1 MAKTAN
7 KTVKKISKR
16 RSVRFVQLHNKL
28 LIAAAVGIAIS
39 LALPASFQAPGRI
52 LVGWN
57 IGLAIYLIWTYA
69 MMWRAEVE
77 SIRRRAAEE
86 DEGAGAILLL
96 SIAATAASFV
106 AIAFALGG
114 LKSSGGNAVMP
125 GGIAA
130 HVVLAVDTILMSWAF
145 VHTIFTFHYA
155 HEFYATRHDGILGG
169 LEFPH
174 DTKPD
179 YRDFLYFSLVIGM
192 TSQTSDVN
200 ICSKVLRRM
209 AAVHG
214 VISFFFNLTVLALTV
229 NMLSNLI

>member
-1 MAKTAN
+1 MAKN
-7 KTVKKISKR
+7 NSKTVKKLSPR

-28 LIAAAVGIAIS
+28 LIAAAVGIAIC
-39 LALPASFQAPGRI
+39 LALPASFQTAGRI
-52 LVGWN
+52 LVGWDV
-57 IGLAIYLIWTYA
+57 GLAIYLIRTYA

-77 SIRRRAAEE
+77 HIRRRAAEE

-96 SIAATAASFV
+96 SIAAAAASFV

-114 LKSSGGNAVMP
+114 IKSGQAPVMP

-130 HVVLAVDTILMSWAF
+130 HVALAVDTILMSWAF

-155 HEFYATRHDGILGG
+155 HEFYATRHDGIIGG

-174 DTKPD
+174 DDKPD

-209 AAVHG
+209 AAIHG

>member
-1 MAKTAN
+1 MARK
-7 KTVKKISKR
+7 KPKISHVLP
-16 RSVRFVQLHNKL
+16 VRFVQLHNKL
-28 LIAAAVGIAIS
+28 LIAAAIGIIIV
-39 LALPASFQAPGRI
+39 LALPDSFKTPAYI
-52 LVGWN
+52 LVGWDAA
-57 IGLAIYLIWTYA
+57 IVTYLMLAYS

-77 SIRRRAAEE
+77 HIRQRAAEE
-86 DEGAGAILLL
+86 DEGAGFILLL
-96 SIAATAASFV
+96 SIASTAASFV

-114 LKSSGGNAVMP
+114 IKSGDGAVMP
-125 GGIAA
+125 GGVAA
-130 HVVLAVDTILMSWAF
+130 HVVLAVTTILLSWTF

-155 HEFYATRHDGILGG
+155 HEFYSTRRDGVIGG

-214 VISFFFNLTVLALTV
+214 VLSFFFNLTVLALTV